1 MIANAD
7 FSDPDLT
14 RTKIYRIQI
23 RNQAESWKVQV
34 CKVKFGSFFFP
45 SPLRKVFKISFDHL
59 KNYFHLIIR

>member
-23 RNQAESWKVQV
+23 RNQAESWKMQV
-34 CKVKFGSFFFP
+34 CKVKFGSFFP
-45 SPLRKVFKISFDHL
+45 SPLRKDFKISFDHL